1 MYKTFFFTILVLFSL
16 EACQYYSQSK
26 QKYQAFPQPYSQQTP
41 KAKVVIDVSNDS
53 SETNY
58 NIDTATAPFTIL
70 IKESDMKNDSL
81 ITLVGRLIGIME
93 KNSNASPPIMPE
105 SNESDFRFAV
115 YLLGIVLTFF
125 SRFIKPE
132 NVEKLKLIVPHIAR
146 ILTHIK
152 DVCVE
157 WKSKRKINAP
167 KQKEDEI

>member
-1 MYKTFFFTILVLFSL
+1 MYKTFFFTLLVLFSL

-53 SETNY
+53 SDTNY
-58 NIDTATAPFTIL
+58 HIDTTTAPFTIL

-93 KNSNASPPIMPE
+93 KNSNASPPIVPA
-105 SNESDFRFAV
+105 SNESDLRFAV
-115 YLLGIVLTFF
+115 YVLGLIVTFA
-125 SRFIKPE
+125 SRFVKPE
-132 NVEKLKLIVPHIAR
+132 NIEKLKLILPHTAR
-146 ILTHIK
+146 ALMHIK
-152 DVCVE
+152 DAYND
-157 WKSKRKINAP
+157 WKSNKKINAP